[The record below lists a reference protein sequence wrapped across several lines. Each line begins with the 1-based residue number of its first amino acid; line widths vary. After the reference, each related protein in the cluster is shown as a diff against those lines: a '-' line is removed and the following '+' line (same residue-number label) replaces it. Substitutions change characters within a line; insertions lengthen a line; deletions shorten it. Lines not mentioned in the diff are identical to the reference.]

1 MASMAR
7 ALADIEKE
15 IRALSRSDQELLIR
29 TLLEELDGPP
39 DASVEQAWLEEVQ
52 RRSAEL
58 DSGSVKP
65 IPADEVFRSVR
76 ATLET

>member
-1 MASMAR
+1 MAR

-39 DASVEQAWLEEVQ
+39 DSSVDQAWLEEVQ

-58 DSGSVKP
+58 DDGSVKP

-76 ATLET
+76 AALNG